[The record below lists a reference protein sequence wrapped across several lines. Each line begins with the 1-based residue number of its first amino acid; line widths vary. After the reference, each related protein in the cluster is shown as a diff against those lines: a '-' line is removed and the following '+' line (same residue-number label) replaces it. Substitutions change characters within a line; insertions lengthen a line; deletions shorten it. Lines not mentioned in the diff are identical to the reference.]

1 MTTAEALL
9 DPPAAG
15 LRADAAKPAGGAD
28 TADADRDAATA
39 AGATRVVHAACPHD
53 CPDTCAMRV
62 TVEHGRVVRIQG
74 DPAHPTTQGAL
85 CTKVSRYAERTYHA
99 ERLLHPLRRVGPK
112 GSGRFERI
120 GWDEA
125 LDEVAGRLGAIARR
139 DPQAVLPYSYAG
151 TMGLVQGE
159 SMAAR
164 FFHRLGASLLDRTI
178 CASAG
183 GAGVT
188 ATLGAKVGM
197 HLQHY
202 AESRLILIWGSN
214 SIASNLHF
222 WSFALQAR
230 RAGAKLVCIDP
241 RRTET
246 ADKCDEHVALRPGTD
261 GALALGLMHEL
272 IVHDRLDHDY
282 LSRHVEQG
290 AHDGWPA
297 LRERALQWP
306 PARVAAV
313 CGIPE
318 AQVVALA
325 RDYGT
330 LSPAAIRLN
339 YGMQRVR
346 GGGNAVRLVS
356 LLPALV
362 GAWRHRAG
370 GMLLSASGWFPVDRA
385 ALQRPDLLA
394 ASGVAAPRTLNM
406 STIGDELL
414 RESGERL
421 PDGSRFGPRVE
432 AVVVYNSNPVAVA
445 PESPKVVRGFAR
457 EDLFTVVLEHFMT
470 DTADLADIVLP
481 ATTQLE
487 HLDVHTSY
495 GHGWVLFNEPA
506 IAPLGES
513 RPNTEVFRGLAAR
526 LGFVEPCFADSDEAI
541 ARTAFGRQLDFDALR
556 RDGWLRLPL
565 AEAPFADGGF
575 PTPSGRCRIGVPGLG
590 LPDHLPNHES
600 AEATPVL
607 AARYPLAMISPPAR
621 HFLNSSFVNVR
632 SLRDIEGE
640 PVVEL
645 HPDDAA
651 ARGIADGAEV
661 RVYNDRGDYWCVA
674 RVNGRARPGVV
685 NGLGIWWR
693 KLGRRGRNVNELTHQ
708 QLTDL
713 GRAPCFYDCL
723 VEVAPA

>member
-1 MTTAEALL
+1 M
-9 DPPAAG
+9 
-15 LRADAAKPAGGAD
+15 D
-28 TADADRDAATA
+28 TA
-39 AGATRVVHAACPHD
+39 VIHAACPHD
-53 CPDTCAMRV
+53 CPDTCAIRV
-62 TVEHGRVVRIQG
+62 TVESGRVVRIQG
-74 DPAHPTTQGAL
+74 DPDHPPTQGAL
-85 CTKVSRYAERTYHA
+85 CTKVSRYAERTYHP
-99 ERLLHPLRRVGPK
+99 ERLLHPMRRRGPK
-112 GSGRFERI
+112 GSGQFDRI

-125 LDEVAGRLGAIARR
+125 LDEIARRLTAIAAR
-139 DPQAVLPYSYAG
+139 DPQAILPYSYAG

-159 SMAAR
+159 GMAAR

-183 GAGVT
+183 AEGLG
-188 ATLGAKVGM
+188 ATLGGKVGM
-197 HLQHY
+197 HTQFY

-214 SIASNLHF
+214 SIGSNLHF
-222 WSFALQAR
+222 WTLAQAAK

-246 ADKCDEHVALRPGTD
+246 AEKCHLHIALRPGTD

-282 LSRHVEQG
+282 IARHVEQG
-290 AHDGWPA
+290 EQGWPA

-306 PARVAAV
+306 PERVAAV
-313 CGIPE
+313 CGIP
-318 AQVVALA
+318 AQQVRELA
-325 RDYGT
+325 ADYAT

-346 GGGNAVRLVS
+346 GGGNAVRLIA

-370 GMLLSASGWFPVDRA
+370 GMLLSSSGWFPIDRT
-385 ALQRPDLLA
+385 ALHRPDLIA
-394 ASGVAAPRTLNM
+394 RSGVASPRTINM
-406 STIGDELL
+406 STIGDDLL
-414 RESGERL
+414 RTSGETL
-421 PDGSRFGPRVE
+421 PDGTPFGPRIE

-487 HLDVHTSY
+487 HFDVHTSY
-495 GHGWVLFNEPA
+495 GHTSVLVNEPA
-506 IAPLGES
+506 IAPLGEA
-513 RPNTEVFRGLAAR
+513 RPNTAVFRALAAR
-526 LGFVEPCFADSDEAI
+526 MGFDDEGLADADEAI
-541 ARTAFGRQLDFDALR
+541 ARVAFSRDVDFERLR
-556 RDGWLRLPL
+556 RVGWVQLPL
-565 AEAPFADGGF
+565 PEAPFAEGGF
-575 PTPSGRCRIGVPGLG
+575 PTPSGRCRVGVPGLG
-590 LPDHLPNHES
+590 LPDHLPNHECAES
-600 AEATPVL
+600 APAL

-621 HFLNSSFVNVR
+621 HFLNSSFVNVK

-640 PVVEL
+640 PLVEI

-651 ARGIADGAEV
+651 PRGIADGRLV
-661 RVYNDRGDYWCVA
+661 RLYNDRGSYWCTA
-674 RVNGRARPGVV
+674 RVSDRARPGVV

-693 KLGRRGRNVNELTHQ
+693 KLGPRGNNVNELTHQ

-713 GRAPCFYDCL
+713 GRAPSFYDCL
-723 VEVAPA
+723 VEVAVA